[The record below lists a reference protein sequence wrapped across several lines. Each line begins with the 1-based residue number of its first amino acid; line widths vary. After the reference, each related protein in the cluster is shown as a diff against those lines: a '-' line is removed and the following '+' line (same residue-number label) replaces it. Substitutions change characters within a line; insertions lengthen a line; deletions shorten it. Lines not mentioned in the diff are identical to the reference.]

1 MEEKKQPTGAEEHST
16 PEAPVADGPGTAPA
30 QPAPGDVVVPFEKIE
45 ELMAEQRAAA
55 RHAVEQAE
63 PPTPEAPA
71 PSQPEKA
78 TEQAPEEKPQDE
90 VAAEQK
96 KPRRGRPP
104 KAEKAE
110 QAAPEADKEQTAAK
124 PRRGR
129 PPKADKAA
137 PDEAQPPKPR
147 DKVSQGKKAATVK
160 EAPAPEQAAAG
171 GGAGPGAGIA
181 AEPQTPTPPPRP
193 VEEGK
198 LVYLKLSELHPFHTF
213 RPHPFKV
220 TDDAKMQ
227 ETVASIKVNGVM
239 VPGLARPEKDG
250 NGFEIIAGHRR
261 TRGSE
266 LAGLEEMPFI
276 VRDMTDQEAVQAMRD
291 SNKQR
296 DQTLPS
302 ELAALLDLEVEAIKH
317 QGGRLDGVAP
327 GDVGKR
333 SVEIVGEAHD
343 MNYKKVMRYLR
354 LNSLVPELL
363 NKVDEKGLGFM
374 PAVELSYIKPKNQR
388 LIAVSIDGEQSS
400 PSHAQAKRLR
410 ELDQAGKLNGD
421 VIDGILSEK
430 KKEDRGVIISMAE
443 LEKYFGKEVTPIKM
457 KEQIMSLLD
466 EWKEKQPP
474 ELTKPEKKAD
484 LEK

>member
-1 MEEKKQPTGAEEHST
+1 MEEKKPPTGAEEHST

-71 PSQPEKA
+71 PGQPEKA
-78 TEQAPEEKPQDE
+78 AEQAPEEKPQEE

-129 PPKADKAA
+129 PPK
-137 PDEAQPPKPR
+137 PR

-160 EAPAPEQAAAG
+160 EAPALEQAAAG
-171 GGAGPGAGIA
+171 GGAGPGAEIA

-227 ETVASIKVNGVM
+227 ETVASIKANGVM

-276 VRDMTDQEAVQAMRD
+276 VRDMTRCWGHPTSPCSAMSGYGTRSAGQAFSMP
-291 SNKQR
+291 
-296 DQTLPS
+296 T
-302 ELAALLDLEVEAIKH
+302 
-317 QGGRLDGVAP
+317 AP
-327 GDVGKR
+327 R
-333 SVEIVGEAHD
+333 
-343 MNYKKVMRYLR
+343 
-354 LNSLVPELL
+354 
-363 NKVDEKGLGFM
+363 
-374 PAVELSYIKPKNQR
+374 
-388 LIAVSIDGEQSS
+388 
-400 PSHAQAKRLR
+400 
-410 ELDQAGKLNGD
+410 
-421 VIDGILSEK
+421 
-430 KKEDRGVIISMAE
+430 
-443 LEKYFGKEVTPIKM
+443 
-457 KEQIMSLLD
+457 
-466 EWKEKQPP
+466 
-474 ELTKPEKKAD
+474 
-484 LEK
+484 